1 MIVFNIFAALE
12 AALILGIDGYFISCV
27 ATAR

>member
-12 AALILGIDGYFISCV
+12 PALILGIGGYFISGI